1 VNRPALAEEI
11 RRMSDERWLTVAQ
24 VADVVQVHPETVREW
39 LRTGKLRGT
48 LLSRRAGW
56 RVREGDVQRFL
67 AGELGDVG
75 GKALA
80 A

>member
-1 VNRPALAEEI
+1 
-11 RRMSDERWLTVAQ
+11 MDDERWLTVAQ

-39 LRTGKLRGT
+39 LRTGRMPGT

-56 RVREGDVQRFL
+56 RVRERDVQRFL
-67 AGELGDVG
+67 SGELRDVE

>member
-1 VNRPALAEEI
+1 
-11 RRMSDERWLTVAQ
+11 MSDERWLTVAQ

-39 LRTGKLRGT
+39 LRTGKLPGT

-56 RVREGDVQRFL
+56 RVRERDVQRFL
-67 AGELGDVG
+67 AGELGNAG

>member
-1 VNRPALAEEI
+1 
-11 RRMSDERWLTVAQ
+11 MSDERWLTVPQ

-39 LRTGKLRGT
+39 LRTGRLPGT

-56 RVREGDVQRFL
+56 RVRERDVQRFL
-67 AGELGDVG
+67 AGEIGDVG

>member
-1 VNRPALAEEI
+1 MN
-11 RRMSDERWLTVAQ
+11 DERWLTVQQA
-24 VADVVQVHPETVREW
+24 ADVIQVHPETVREW
-39 LRTGKLRGT
+39 LRTARLPGT

-56 RVREGDVQRFL
+56 RIREGDVQRFL
-67 AGELGDVG
+67 AGEIGDVG

>member
-1 VNRPALAEEI
+1 
-11 RRMSDERWLTVAQ
+11 MSDERWLTVAQ

-39 LRTGKLRGT
+39 LRVGKLPGT

-67 AGELGDVG
+67 AGGLGAPE